1 MPRSLRK
8 KTTSEKP
15 AAKRKLDFD
24 AKSPPLEADPSKNDD
39 SAFVGLTAAAASP
52 TKKKRGVDSFF
63 DKKEAA
69 LVTPEKR
76 HKVVVDNKKGYVP
89 KYIHKNLEYKRKGET
104 DDPTL
109 VATYQLV
116 EKYFD
121 IPDDFE
127 NNRTFGPKSG
137 VSFEERAISAY
148 SLGLLEPRSKESAN
162 IQICSACA
170 TEGHKRSSC
179 PQLV

>member
-1 MPRSLRK
+1 MPKSLRN

-15 AAKRKLDFD
+15 AAKRKLDLD
-24 AKSPPLEADPSKNDD
+24 PKSPPTKAAAKND
-39 SAFVGLTAAAASP
+39 SAVVDLTTTAASP
-52 TKKKRGVDSFF
+52 MKKKRGVDSFF

-76 HKVVVDNKKGYVP
+76 HKSVVEKKKEYVP
-89 KYIHKNLEYKRKGET
+89 TYIHKNVEYKRKGET
-104 DDPTL
+104 DDPIL

-116 EKYFD
+116 EKHFY

-127 NNRTFGPKSG
+127 NNRAFGPKSG
-137 VSFEERAISAY
+137 VSFEERVISAY
-148 SLGLLEPRSKESAN
+148 SLGLLEPRSEEASAN
-162 IQICSACA
+162 VQICSACA

-179 PQLV
+179 PKLV